1 MQCPGCQAKVVVK
14 HEELLGKS
22 LPCPKCKHKIVL
34 PQQGPISNPH
44 GIAQREPQPSFDS
57 AALTKED
64 YGDWDEV
71 LANLPQN
78 PTGIDPEQIDWS
90 PIESNE
96 STAESFFPIQ
106 PIETAAP
113 QPSTASDW
121 QSRNVKK
128 RRQVLLVGTIA
139 ILSSLLAGIGFF
151 GFLAFVRNNDSAQ
164 GRNPASPNADATSPL
179 VDQPPQGNKPVV
191 EPGASNGS
199 EPNDATTAPDGQ
211 RSDDKRSDEPPKN
224 GSGTSEPVIIPP
236 ANPGASAGSSV
247 TKPDPDSPASP
258 DSSTGSDSEASE
270 TATTPAADSADPASD
285 PTFNL
290 PPQLKRFQ
298 DLLNNSR
305 GTFGSTPDPR
315 PSKVVDELDVENL
328 QYPFLDVFHPEAKPL
343 PAWNQAA
350 SIVLS
355 RISAP
360 NETPF
365 TVGLEEIGRLTGVGV
380 TIDWQSIRAAGLN
393 DKPLVTWKFEG
404 KSIDAML
411 DEVLLAHQLALKVDA
426 KGNPIIQ
433 PRALPT
439 KPPETVAWDLK
450 EFCPVGFAGET
461 AELLISMWEFK
472 DVCSQVDGTIVWN
485 DKASLLDKAR
495 MYESL
500 RHLSQLTGKPLPD
513 WSGTE
518 LFQRKQFSV
527 DAWRDSRSVLTAKLP
542 ETALIKESRPA
553 VSLVQTAAAMVGG
566 QVMVDW
572 RTAWEHGLTPHEE
585 SIAVLRNRTFSQV
598 VRKVLVEYALELI
611 PIDSQTFWMTTG
623 ATRQR
628 NLCVVPI
635 KPPAELKLD
644 FAKRTLSTLRPLGED
659 GLSRFQFRPVP
670 GLDGIYF
677 ARICPPNST
686 ILMQDEFRSIFGW

>member
-22 LPCPKCKHKIVL
+22 LPCPKCKHQIVV
-34 PQQGPISNPH
+34 PQQGPTSNPH
-44 GIAQREPQPSFDS
+44 GIAQREPQPTFDS

-90 PIESNE
+90 PIESND
-96 STAESFFPIQ
+96 SSAESFFPIQ
-106 PIETAAP
+106 PIETAP
-113 QPSTASDW
+113 PKPSTASDW

-139 ILSSLLAGIGFF
+139 ILSSLLAGVGFF
-151 GFLAFVRNNDSAQ
+151 GFLAFMRNNDSAQ
-164 GRNPASPNADATSPL
+164 SRKPASPSADATSSL
-179 VDQPPQGNKPVV
+179 VDQPPKGIQV
-191 EPGASNGS
+191 GS
-199 EPNDATTAPDGQ
+199 EPGTSNEFETNGKQSGDE
-211 RSDDKRSDEPPKN
+211 RSDEPPENKT
-224 GSGTSEPVIIPP
+224 GTSEPIMIPS
-236 ANPGASAGSSV
+236 ANSGSPAGSSS
-247 TKPDPDSPASP
+247 TKPGPDSPASS
-258 DSSTGSDSEASE
+258 DSATGSDSDVSE
-270 TATTPAADSADPASD
+270 TATKPAADSADSVSD

-305 GTFGSTPDPR
+305 GTFGSNPDPR

-343 PAWNQAA
+343 PSWNQAA

-411 DEVLLAHQLALKVDA
+411 DEVLLAHQLALKLDA
-426 KGNPIIQ
+426 KGYPIIQ

-439 KPPETVAWDLK
+439 KPSETVAWDLR
-450 EFCPVGFAGET
+450 EFCPEGFAGET
-461 AELLISMWEFK
+461 AELLISMWELK
-472 DVCSQVDGTIVWN
+472 DVCSQVDGVIVWN

-495 MYESL
+495 LYESV

-513 WSGTE
+513 WSATE

-527 DAWRDSRSVLTAKLP
+527 DAWRDSRGMLTAKLP
-542 ETALIKESRPA
+542 ETAIIKESRPA

-572 RTAWEHGLTPHEE
+572 QTAWEYGLTPHEE
-585 SIAVLRNRTFSQV
+585 MIAVLRNRTFSQV
-598 VRKVLVEYALELI
+598 VRKVLVEYALELV
-611 PIDSQTFWMTTG
+611 PIDSETFWMTTG

-628 NLCVVPI
+628 SLCVVPI

-644 FAKRTLSTLRPLGED
+644 FVKRTLSKLRPLGED
-659 GLSRFQFRPVP
+659 GLSRFQFRAVP

-686 ILMQDEFRSIFGW
+686 ILMQDEFASILSW